1 MPIDDGAMLDTL
13 MDHAAEAVTVNP
25 EDEAELREG
34 FEQFDTDHDGLMQ
47 FEEFLAFISELDADM
62 SLEES
67 RIGFE
72 DIDTDRN
79 GVINFDE
86 FVQWWTAP

>member
-1 MPIDDGAMLDTL
+1 M
-13 MDHAAEAVTVNP
+13 NP
-25 EDEAELREG
+25 EDQAELREG

-62 SLEES
+62 SVEEG

-72 DIDTDRN
+72 TIDTDRN

-86 FVQWWTAP
+86 FVEWWTTP